1 MKNKTSE
8 ITETDPRPLWNV
20 FNDLWKVLN
29 QDLNTISSE
38 TIKSCAKNIMNVS
51 SAENGMQALLDFKD
65 KAILLKIIEIFFHLK
80 KTMNMEVIEDI
91 IEIIHV
97 IMETEEDFSIN
108 ANLIFS
114 LMDIVVQQSKF
125 CFNAQIEAAKLLNL
139 LLEKYPDIHSRHS
152 PSKELFIKSFGICLK
167 DAGDYE
173 LQASIIEAIYRMVSI
188 DDRKNIAKF
197 WFNEQQLQ
205 NAAVAIRNE
214 EFEMDCRR
222 FLNFFNTFDASNQR
236 VFSFPVQCVSLGRYR
251 LSKPIDFQISE
262 FWLDINIGS
271 KSISTY
277 VQDDSMDTNSDWEMV
292 VIKKE
297 IIKDFRVNVN
307 EEKIIMVIK
316 LNVPAYTLAPFCPES
331 SEHYVKIIFT
341 KHDKV
346 LTAIQQLLGEI
357 KFVNAPAATSPNNL
371 SALWC
376 RSSAAISP
384 LNVQVRTISNK
395 KVLEDVSST
404 IQNSKNDSKQKL
416 QSPAI
421 NYEIQSNCEE
431 SNRLKSNNLNKSSDK
446 ITDNRVKIN
455 EHTDRTSK
463 EKDKAESSKVISEN
477 KKINVAKSYKNKTEE
492 NSKETK
498 VNNEIYENTTENEVN
513 TKMVE
518 NTKNTKDNKNII
530 DNTKEIKDKMMES
543 TIIKDK
549 MMESTIKME
558 KIIQVVSKKAESKN
572 LIKDVEAVNKN
583 QIERMTQNNVQKAHE
598 IMENNQVKTDKNIND
613 ANTTG
618 REIIT
623 ESNNSEIKKKIKS
636 KSSEITNISMQNA
649 LSLVSETNN
658 ADCSKPKFASVSDLD
673 GIKQESRKNQS
684 DNQSD
689 KIDNKSKGK
698 HDVTECIY
706 NHPHVNQN
714 GQQQKNQMRKNVQE
728 KQDADFNIS
737 KSLNETKTDC
747 SKLKKLKKLLQTK
760 QVLFQDSPDESY
772 VAPPVCKPQLKS
784 IDMQIEKKKISSEKF
799 KNISSKSLEVFDFPD
814 MVAPSESDMKLN
826 KIKYKENSLSKKKVN
841 NYANDIDGDK
851 NDVSAKSAVKL
862 KYEKNNKIDSEN
874 VQEENKSKENVRKE
888 NKTEKSKEDKVVE
901 SERKSNKYP
910 KRACKSK
917 IIQYRDSQSEGN
929 TTSDEVNKIETNDAE
944 NDKVGKKRKRNLSDD
959 ESAIQSLNKDL
970 TQKSSNKK
978 SIKNSFYKEPVKIS
992 LNKESVKQSTRQFLN
1007 EEPIKSSL
1015 NYTKDC
1021 FKKIKNE
1028 QLHTSLFDFEDS
1040 DPNECPSQEPWWI
1053 KKNKYPRVKK
1063 QYRLKHKAEVQLS
1076 TSSSSTSDSTS
1087 NIIENSHV
1095 KNQYRF
1101 KCKTELSSPLSGM
1114 SESTP
1119 ENACVKKRKIKRK
1132 AELQVSSSCTQGVT
1146 PEIVNKKAKTYK
1158 NISISKAQDKKS
1170 KLKTKKTELK
1180 TNPKNNKN
1188 MKKVKIQC
1196 PKVTNMCEISD
1207 FSESQD
1213 SIKILRDFDNFSPVK
1228 DSLEPKESAIQ
1239 NIPKPIIPDNSKNTF
1254 FDKKEIFL
1262 PENQCLVSS
1271 ERNSD
1276 KSPLPNSESKF
1287 TDETPIGVPV
1297 ESKKKWLKDLNIVFN
1312 KIEAVANQYPPK
1324 KKLWK
1329 SPVVATTT
1337 SFVSVNEELNK
1348 NEEQKKQY
1356 KQKSK
1361 FIKQKSS
1368 DKNVELSSLHVTP
1381 LTFDSNEESEIES
1394 QDTVNNFA
1402 VFCKSILEKSNS
1414 KIQSANEQNQSLLVL
1429 NKIEEKKAEEY
1440 AKNCSSYKTSS
1451 TFQEKGKNVFKKN
1464 INAFY
1469 VSPSDISSDCISP
1482 PDVYTPDSKRP
1493 FMLCKSVGYNDSN
1506 ITSRDLMKENNIS
1519 VDKFICKVAKVTE
1532 RRLQLYLA
1540 ECMEN
1545 RSLSLNNFS
1554 ELYSKELHDWH
1565 FTSQLKDEQ
1574 LKKTLKQLESIMN
1587 EHMHNEKK
1595 HIKHL
1600 SQFHNKYI
1608 EEQRNIIKVNEH
1620 KKSNMLTQLRE
1631 EICSI
1636 KLQMSNSVRET
1647 QITSFRR
1654 SLETMLNNV

>member
-8 ITETDPRPLWNV
+8 ITETDPRAPWNI
-20 FNDLWKVLN
+20 FNEIWKVLN

-38 TIKSCAKNIMNVS
+38 TIKSCAKNIINVS
-51 SAENGMQALLDFKD
+51 STENGMQALLDFKD

-80 KTMNMEVIEDI
+80 KTMNMEVIEDV

-152 PSKELFIKSFGICLK
+152 PSKELFIRSFGICLIN
-167 DAGDYE
+167 AGDYE

-188 DDRKNIAKF
+188 DERKNTAKF

-222 FLNFFNTFDASNQR
+222 FLNFFNTFNASNQR

-251 LSKPIDFQISE
+251 LNKPIDFQISE

-277 VQDDSMDTNSDWEMV
+277 VQDDSMDSNSDWEMV

-357 KFVNAPAATSPNNL
+357 KFVNAPAAASPNNL

-395 KVLEDVSST
+395 KVVEDVSPT
-404 IQNSKNDSKQKL
+404 IQNSKNNLNQKL

-421 NYEIQSNCEE
+421 NYEIQSKCEE
-431 SNRLKSNNLNKSSDK
+431 SNRLKSNHLNKSSDK

-455 EHTDRTSK
+455 EHTSK

-477 KKINVAKSYKNKTEE
+477 KKINVSKSYKSKAEE
-492 NSKETK
+492 NTKETK
-498 VNNEIYENTTENEVN
+498 MNNEIYEKTTEKVN
-513 TKMVE
+513 TNMID
-518 NTKNTKDNKNII
+518 NTKDTKDNKNII

-543 TIIKDK
+543 TIKIKK
-549 MMESTIKME
+549 V
-558 KIIQVVSKKAESKN
+558 IQVVSKKAESKN
-572 LIKDVEAVNKN
+572 LMKDVEEVNKN

-598 IMENNQVKTDKNIND
+598 IMENSQVKTNKNIKVLNNID
-613 ANTTG
+613 

-623 ESNNSEIKKKIKS
+623 ESNISEIKKN
-636 KSSEITNISMQNA
+636 TNISMQHA
-649 LSLVSETNN
+649 LSLVKETNN

-673 GIKQESRKNQS
+673 DIKQESRKKQNG
-684 DNQSD
+684 NQSD

-698 HDVTECIY
+698 HDVTEC

-714 GQQQKNQMRKNVQE
+714 DQQQKNQMIKNVQE
-728 KQDADFNIS
+728 KQDIDFNIS
-737 KSLNETKTDC
+737 NSLNETKTDC
-747 SKLKKLKKLLQTK
+747 SKLKKFKKLLQTK

-772 VAPPVCKPQLKS
+772 VAPPICKPQLKS
-784 IDMQIEKKKISSEKF
+784 IDTQVEKKKISSEQF

-814 MVAPSESDMKLN
+814 MDSS
-826 KIKYKENSLSKKKVN
+826 
-841 NYANDIDGDK
+841 
-851 NDVSAKSAVKL
+851 KSAVKL
-862 KYEKNNKIDSEN
+862 THKKNNKSDSEN
-874 VQEENKSKENVRKE
+874 VQEENKSKENVREE
-888 NKTEKSKEDKVVE
+888 NKTEVKRVIKKDKNYKSKKDKVVE

-917 IIQYRDSQSEGN
+917 IIQYRDSQSDGN
-929 TTSDEVNKIETNDAE
+929 TTSDEVNKIETIDTE
-944 NDKVGKKRKRNLSDD
+944 NNKVGKKRKRNLSDD

-978 SIKNSFYKEPVKIS
+978 SIKNSFFKEPVKIS
-992 LNKESVKQSTRQFLN
+992 LNKESVIKSTRQLSN

-1028 QLHTSLFDFEDS
+1028 QLHTNLFDFEDS

-1053 KKNKYPRVKK
+1053 KKNKNPRVKK
-1063 QYRLKHKAEVQLS
+1063 QYRLKQKAEVQLS
-1076 TSSSSTSDSTS
+1076 SSSSSTSDSTS
-1087 NIIENSHV
+1087 NIIENVRV
-1095 KNQYRF
+1095 KNQT
-1101 KCKTELSSPLSGM
+1101 KAELSSPLSGM

-1119 ENACVKKRKIKRK
+1119 ENVCVKKCKIKRK
-1132 AELQVSSSCTQGVT
+1132 AELQVSSSCTQGVM
-1146 PEIVNKKAKTYK
+1146 PETVNKKAKTCK

-1170 KLKTKKTELK
+1170 KLKTKKTGSK

-1188 MKKVKIQC
+1188 IKNVKIQC

-1213 SIKILRDFDNFSPVK
+1213 SIKILQDYDNFSPVK
-1228 DSLEPKESAIQ
+1228 DSSEPKESTIQ

-1262 PENQCLVSS
+1262 TENQCLVS
-1271 ERNSD
+1271 D
-1276 KSPLPNSESKF
+1276 KSPLLNSEYKF

-1297 ESKKKWLKDLNIVFN
+1297 ESRKKWLKDLNIVFN
-1312 KIEAVANQYPPK
+1312 KIEAVANQYPTK

-1329 SPVVATTT
+1329 SPVVATPT
-1337 SFVSVNEELNK
+1337 SFVSVNEEQNK

-1356 KQKSK
+1356 KEKSK
-1361 FIKQKSS
+1361 FIKRKSPV
-1368 DKNVELSSLHVTP
+1368 KNVKLSSLHVTP
-1381 LTFDSNEESEIES
+1381 LRFDSNEDSEIES

-1414 KIQSANEQNQSLLVL
+1414 KIQSANEQNQSSLVL
-1429 NKIEEKKAEEY
+1429 NKIKEKKAEEY
-1440 AKNCSSYKTSS
+1440 VKSCSPYKVAS
-1451 TFQEKGKNVFKKN
+1451 TFQEKERNFFKKN
-1464 INAFY
+1464 INTFY
-1469 VSPSDISSDCISP
+1469 VFPSDSSDCISP

-1493 FMLCKSVGYNDSN
+1493 FMLCKSVAYNDSN
-1506 ITSRDLMKENNIS
+1506 ITSRDTLKENNIS

-1532 RRLQLYLA
+1532 RRLQSYLA
-1540 ECMEN
+1540 ECNEN
-1545 RSLSLNNFS
+1545 RSLLLNNFS
-1554 ELYSKELHDWH
+1554 ELCSKELHDWH
-1565 FTSQLKDEQ
+1565 FASQIKDEQ
-1574 LKKTLKQLESIMN
+1574 LKKTLKQLESIVS
-1587 EHMHNEKK
+1587 EHMHNEKI

-1620 KKSNMLTQLRE
+1620 KKLNMLTQLRE
-1631 EICSI
+1631 EIRSI

-1654 SLETMLNNV
+1654 SLEMMLNNV